1 MPATLKV
8 AEMSWPSVSQVVEAK
23 WETYGHEAKQT
34 IKICIGCALYFG
46 FGVLFYSRIEGW
58 NISTSLYFLMVTAS
72 TVGYGDLYPG
82 AGKDDEWKAQY
93 LAGSRA
99 FSLIYLFLGVVVVFA
114 QASALLAHKFRPLFR
129 ISRNAIERAFPQKG
143 IDIDNDGTF
152 DFKVPRSPPYYYGKH
167 LLGPI
172 TFIVAVQ
179 IISAVIFMLVEPGL
193 DFGTAMYHCL
203 VTATT
208 VGYGDVSL
216 TTDGSYLWAF
226 FHILLSV
233 SLLTAI
239 IGDVSELAAARKQ
252 ALHKLTLLKGRLDF
266 ELMKSLDVNGDGV
279 DKFEFV
285 FGA

>member
-1 MPATLKV
+1 
-8 AEMSWPSVSQVVEAK
+8 
-23 WETYGHEAKQT
+23 
-34 IKICIGCALYFG
+34 
-46 FGVLFYSRIEGW
+46 
-58 NISTSLYFLMVTAS
+58 
-72 TVGYGDLYPG
+72 
-82 AGKDDEWKAQY
+82 
-93 LAGSRA
+93 
-99 FSLIYLFLGVVVVFA
+99 
-114 QASALLAHKFRPLFR
+114 
-129 ISRNAIERAFPQKG
+129 
-143 IDIDNDGTF
+143 
-152 DFKVPRSPPYYYGKH
+152 
-167 LLGPI
+167 
-172 TFIVAVQ
+172 
-179 IISAVIFMLVEPGL
+179 
-193 DFGTAMYHCL
+193 MYHCL